1 MVFSPPHPAPRTPA
15 PNPIASA
22 SSMCILC
29 SPCRGLGSGHGSLSC
44 AGSCSLGALVLQFP
58 LPVTPPAT
66 LDETGLGPLQTIHSA
81 IHGAPWIQLHQRLL
95 GSRVSP
101 DLTSL
106 SSPGALLTS
115 LQVPGVRATP
125 RESLPESP
133 KTRGRRP
140 PRAHNTQ
147 TLPQR
152 NL

>member
-22 SSMCILC
+22 SSLCILR
-29 SPCRGLGSGHGSLSC
+29 SPCQGLGSGHGSLGC
-44 AGSCSLGALVLQFP
+44 AESCSLGALVLWFP
-58 LPVTPPAT
+58 LPATPSST
-66 LDETGLGPLQTIHSA
+66 LDETGLGPLQAIRSA
-81 IHGAPWIQLHQRLL
+81 IQGSPWIQLHQRLL

-115 LQVPGVRATP
+115 SQVPGVRAAP

-133 KTRGRRP
+133 ETRGRRP
-140 PRAHNTQ
+140 PRAHTTQ
-147 TLPQR
+147 TLTQQNP
-152 NL
+152 